1 MPTYLSFTPEAVT
14 AHYSQ
19 YIEDSSTGVTCACES
34 MNNQDESIT
43 AFVEVTS
50 MCEHLNENKIMS
62 ILSRRHDWQELTQA
76 ESVCFDNNI
85 ELDFDVQWDE
95 TYTLDPDGV
104 DFVGELSCCFS
115 RADMVSRLV
124 TINIPL
130 GEKTWQAILDEDE
143 RIENDV
149 VHACWEALM
158 TAVENLHKELR

>member
-14 AHYSQ
+14 AHYPQ
-19 YIEDSSTGVTCACES
+19 YIEDTSTSMTYACES
-34 MNNQDESIT
+34 LYNCDEVIM
-43 AFVEVTS
+43 AFVEITS
-50 MCEHLNENKIMS
+50 MCHHLDKNQIMS

-149 VHACWEALM
+149 AHACWEALM
-158 TAVENLHKELR
+158 MAVENLYEECR